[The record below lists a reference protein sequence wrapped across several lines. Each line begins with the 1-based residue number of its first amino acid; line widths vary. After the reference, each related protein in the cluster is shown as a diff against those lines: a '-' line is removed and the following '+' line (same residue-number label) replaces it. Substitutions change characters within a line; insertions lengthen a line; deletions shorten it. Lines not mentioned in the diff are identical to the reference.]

1 MKIMSDD
8 NSKEEMKLKMNCAY
22 GKRND
27 KIFAEIWII
36 VWRMKA
42 HFLYEI
48 DFFVQ
53 IVKDNLLIN

>member
-27 KIFAEIWII
+27 KIFAEIWITM
-36 VWRMKA
+36 WRMEA
-42 HFLYEI
+42 HFL
-48 DFFVQ
+48 
-53 IVKDNLLIN
+53 KDNLLIN